1 MRKVRSW
8 SNISRRKS
16 SGNEEDTFFELCCA
30 GVPTGLRQPKNAVH
44 TPGSFSRPEFLNKGA
59 EPQTVK
65 QCAVHAAA
73 ASLVRESGALHGA
86 RANAGFDVLLEDSCL
101 DGVSGNLQVGA
112 GVAPSRCA
120 LVAETDR
127 LHVMLESGGAGAVSS
142 GDRPAV
148 VAAGVSRH
156 PHGACAGA
164 PAWQVR
170 SACVNVLLEPVCSG
184 QVVLLQELLPAVWVA
199 CA

>member
-1 MRKVRSW
+1 M
-8 SNISRRKS
+8 
-16 SGNEEDTFFELCCA
+16 
-30 GVPTGLRQPKNAVH
+30 
-44 TPGSFSRPEFLNKGA
+44 
-59 EPQTVK
+59 
-65 QCAVHAAA
+65 
-73 ASLVRESGALHGA
+73 
-86 RANAGFDVLLEDSCL
+86 NAGFDVPLEDSCL

-148 VAAGVSRH
+148 VAAGVSLHR
-156 PHGACAGA
+156 HGASAGA

-170 SACVNVLLEPVCSG
+170 SACVNVRLVLNFVLPLDFHGRVR
-184 QVVLLQELLPAVWVA
+184 VVRSMYLPAA
-199 CA
+199 LHGIEASC

>member
-1 MRKVRSW
+1 M
-8 SNISRRKS
+8 
-16 SGNEEDTFFELCCA
+16 
-30 GVPTGLRQPKNAVH
+30 
-44 TPGSFSRPEFLNKGA
+44 
-59 EPQTVK
+59 K
-65 QCAVHAAA
+65 QCALHTAA
-73 ASLVRESGALHGA
+73 ASLVRESGVLHGV
-86 RANAGFDVLLEDSCL
+86 RANAGFDVPLEDSCL

-127 LHVMLESGGAGAVSS
+127 LQVMLESGGAGAVSS

-156 PHGACAGA
+156 PHGASAGA

-170 SACVNVLLEPVCSG
+170 SACVNVSSG
-184 QVVLLQELLPAVWVA
+184 FADIDVSPGACLQRAGCASAGVASCGVVA
-199 CA
+199 